1 MAEPNRIF
9 VNVQIADRLK
19 RKTFSNKSKRSQY
32 SNPHHHY
39 PSLFPSTSKQQ
50 LKSTTTTN
58 LQQQQNYQ
66 NVVVVDSFQQQQQH
80 GFYDDDSAIGMSEKQ
95 PLIDNEFTISGN
107 YNNNNDN
114 DLSKTFINNK
124 YKLISNYKS
133 NNNNGDNLS
142 DYSSNDYDS
151 NGSKVSFL
159 FVIFL

>member
-19 RKTFSNKSKRSQY
+19 RKTFSKQTKRSQY
-32 SNPHHHY
+32 NPHY

-50 LKSTTTTN
+50 LKSTTTN
-58 LQQQQNYQ
+58 LQQQQQNY
-66 NVVVVDSFQQQQQH
+66 NVVDSFQQQQQQ
-80 GFYDDDSAIGMSEKQ
+80 FYDDDSAIGMSEKQ

-107 YNNNNDN
+107 YNNNDN